1 MLGVSGAVFIRA
13 SDDVSKK
20 GCTAVRCIDMRSIDM
35 RALSPVAEC
44 ALGRAF
50 HPVGLTEFET
60 SFPLKRWASKTRDL
74 FIIMSAQSKL
84 RARRKDAVR
93 SMLRARQKDG
103 KRIGFLRT
111 GDKALREML
120 RPVTCAILSLPSEY
134 GFALPGMVEL
144 LRHRNLYRRTGLKD
158 RFDDYKYLK
167 DVLHRPKQRSLDEL
181 RKIKYEE
188 FLEGPLTRIIHLQT
202 YEKDGWSI
210 VRLWDVQE
218 ALRDSQ
224 LLIVEVQASDSSCH
238 FLFEGPPRPETL
250 FLLKEGSHFHGIK
263 DSVTFLAS
271 TVTSIVIKK
280 SPFVLFQKK
289 DH

>member
-1 MLGVSGAVFIRA
+1 MNEYWLSYFLVGEGGPSARKGKTKVKTNVSARA
-13 SDDVSKK
+13 K
-20 GCTAVRCIDMRSIDM
+20 RSAKCKRAE

-74 FIIMSAQSKL
+74 FSIMSAQSKL

-158 RFDDYKYLK
+158 RFDDLK
-167 DVLHRPKQRSLDEL
+167 DMLQRPKQRSLDEL

-202 YEKDGWSI
+202 YEKDE
-210 VRLWDVQE
+210 V
-218 ALRDSQ
+218 
-224 LLIVEVQASDSSCH
+224 LLAAILGAH
-238 FLFEGPPRPETL
+238 PAGPTR
-250 FLLKEGSHFHGIK
+250 
-263 DSVTFLAS
+263 
-271 TVTSIVIKK
+271 TSKTT
-280 SPFVLFQKK
+280 
-289 DH
+289 